1 MTPPRDRLTG
11 RLDDSLFTAWEIPR
25 LDPDLLDRLREVPDT
40 ASAVADAL
48 DELGRGGCVPPATLT
63 PVVGA
68 DGVVVGQSVTL
79 RYRRLD
85 GDVSTNREADRGRVF
100 GDRDLYGL
108 AAPGDVAMIDC
119 GGSVDAAVVGAL
131 SARWAVTAGVAGC
144 VVDGPVRD
152 TASIS
157 DTGLPVWSTGTSPES
172 ARYRLEVAELNG
184 PVELCGVPVRPGD
197 VVVADR
203 DGVAVIPLDVVEKVV
218 EFCERGHRD
227 EERLIAVIDD
237 AADLPDLVAR
247 TAGGNTP
254 T

>member
-11 RLDDSLFTAWEIPR
+11 QLDDSLFTAWEIPR

-68 DGVVVGQSVTL
+68 DGVVVVGQSVTL

-85 GDVSTNREADRGRVF
+85 GDVSTNRGAGRGRVF

-108 AAPGDVAMIDC
+108 AE
-119 GGSVDAAVVGAL
+119 
-131 SARWAVTAGVAGC
+131 
-144 VVDGPVRD
+144 
-152 TASIS
+152 
-157 DTGLPVWSTGTSPES
+157 VWSAGTSPQA
-172 ARYRLEVAELNG
+172 ARYRLE
-184 PVELCGVPVRPGD
+184 
-197 VVVADR
+197 
-203 DGVAVIPLDVVEKVV
+203 
-218 EFCERGHRD
+218 
-227 EERLIAVIDD
+227 
-237 AADLPDLVAR
+237 DLVAR
-247 TAGGNTP
+247 TAKGATP